1 LLHPLAPTCEML
13 NPLPLSCSSIF
24 TSFNN
29 IETSDAVHILLKLT
43 DNLFMTHVA
52 TFIFGYQNCLVII
65 LLSGISLDS
74 VY

>member
-1 LLHPLAPTCEML
+1 
-13 NPLPLSCSSIF
+13 
-24 TSFNN
+24 
-29 IETSDAVHILLKLT
+29 VHILLKIT